1 MNGLT
6 TGLLQLRNV
15 IVHRTLEKR
24 IIITMD
30 LLTTHAF
37 AFIMIRGINTPT
49 VGNVQALGANGKAA
63 FSPKAHG

>member
-1 MNGLT
+1 MNGQT

-37 AFIMIRGINTPT
+37 AFIMIRGINTPVST
-49 VGNVQALGANGKAA
+49 
-63 FSPKAHG
+63 F